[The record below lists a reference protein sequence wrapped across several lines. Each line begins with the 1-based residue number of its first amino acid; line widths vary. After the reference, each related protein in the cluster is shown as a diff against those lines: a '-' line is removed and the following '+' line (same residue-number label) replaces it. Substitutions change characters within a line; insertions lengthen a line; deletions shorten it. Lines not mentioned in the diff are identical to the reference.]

1 MTSKNSNKRQ
11 LIITLPIY
19 SHSSDSNFSKFDET
33 VRLALTADDLM
44 NAPPG
49 EMNVLQAAANYG
61 LERYVRCLLEYP
73 GIKNR
78 FSSLSVNSYWA
89 KIIDLVSLSYHAICL
104 LGIDPNKASKG
115 TLPSLLRAAL
125 DGEFKVIQALLDHKV
140 K

>member
-1 MTSKNSNKRQ
+1 MTSKGFMIQNNNKKQ

-89 KIIDLVSLSYHAICL
+89 IGAQI
-104 LGIDPNKASKG
+104 
-115 TLPSLLRAAL
+115 
-125 DGEFKVIQALLDHKV
+125 
-140 K
+140 